1 MTSQIPNNANFKNL
15 SCQLGGLRLNG
26 KVDYSGIPGVN
37 TNGGGTADSY
47 TVLTIDDTDSILNV
61 TKSFTGNY
69 IRIKIGN
76 TGVDAVDFYYL
87 PLYQ

>member
-26 KVDYSGIPGVN
+26 RVDYSDIPGVN
-37 TNGGGTADSY
+37 GGTAQSY
-47 TVLTIDDTDSILNV
+47 NVLTIDDTASIIEDSKTI
-61 TKSFTGNY
+61 TGKF

-76 TGVDAVDFYYL
+76 TGDDSVDFYYL